1 MNGVASWASVRPM
14 STEILHSA
22 IPYDIRHSLPGTQ
35 PVQDGDWLWVDE
47 CYGAQM
53 AYRDQLIAERFDAV
67 HYMGVGCLA
76 AGQELLSTVLGNL
89 QKQNGFS
96 VSEGHVQR
104 PDGVV
109 VALDWN
115 QPLATVGR
123 IAQADYCILQ
133 KPEGAPEH
141 VLTGAILCFPS
152 SWTLAEKAGRPLMSI
167 HIPVPEYDENIGK
180 RVQRLFDG
188 VQPDRPIWRANQLW
202 HGFANLHQPK
212 SERDPRRSY
221 GPDAPFFRSE
231 RQVIMR
237 LPETRAVVFSI
248 HTFVTRNPNAVS
260 A

>member
-1 MNGVASWASVRPM
+1 M
-14 STEILHSA
+14 TDTILHSA

-35 PVQDGDWLWVDE
+35 PVRDNDWLWVDE

-53 AYRDQLIAERFDAV
+53 AYRDRLIAERFDAV
-67 HYMGVGCLA
+67 HHMGGGCLA
-76 AGQELLSTVLGNL
+76 AGRELLSTVLDKL
-89 QKQNGFS
+89 PKKNGFS
-96 VSEGHVQR
+96 VSEGQVVR

-109 VALDWN
+109 VPVDFD
-115 QPLATVGR
+115 QPLVTVGR

-133 KPEGAPEH
+133 KPEGAAEH

-152 SWTLAEKAGRPLMSI
+152 SWTLAEKAGRPLMAI

-202 HGFANLHQPK
+202 HGSGDLNQPK
-212 SERDPRRSY
+212 SEKAPRRSF

-248 HTFVTRNPNAVS
+248 HTFLIRNPNAAS